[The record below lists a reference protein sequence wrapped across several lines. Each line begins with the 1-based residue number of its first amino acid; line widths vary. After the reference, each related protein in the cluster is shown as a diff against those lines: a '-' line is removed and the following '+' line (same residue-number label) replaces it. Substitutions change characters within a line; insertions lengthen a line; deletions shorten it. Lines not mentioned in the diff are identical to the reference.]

1 MIEVLEKLVEGYFIT
16 TLDNLIFE
24 VKGVVHPNDRII
36 AYVRYVPNIVSSE
49 SQPKFQKIYNLNERE
64 KFLNDNFPEYLWF
77 SETHERILQSVPH
90 EKVKQI
96 LDPVAHMVQIRNNSS
111 ALSVSTSRL
120 VDLLLEYTGI
130 DRKDIGVTGSQLV
143 GVARET
149 SDIDL
154 IVFGESVCDEFYR
167 KLKQNFD
174 KIPSLERYS
183 GDLLDEHLQFR
194 WEDLVEYHD
203 TLREIERR
211 KVLQGVFEKH
221 HVFIRLVKR
230 RQDIAESFGQIVSEK
245 SSESREVQCTII
257 DDRESIFTP
266 CVYKVESSDYPDLR
280 QIISF
285 RGRFTEHVS
294 KGDSVN
300 VKGRL
305 EYVIDTST
313 DEKYQQIVLGEDS
326 TDYMIPK

>member
-1 MIEVLEKLVEGYFIT
+1 MIEVLEKLVEGYFVT

-36 AYVRYVPNIVSSE
+36 AYVRYVPNIVSAE
-49 SQPKFQKIYNLNERE
+49 SKPIFQKIYNLSERE
-64 KFLNDNFPEYLWF
+64 KFLTDNFPEYLWF

-96 LDPVAHMVQIRNNSS
+96 LDPVEHMVQIRKNSS
-111 ALSVSTSRL
+111 ALSISTSKL

-154 IVFGESVCDEFYR
+154 VVFGESVCDKFYR
-167 KLKQNFD
+167 KLEHNFD
-174 KIPSLERYS
+174 EIPSLERYS
-183 GDLLDEHLQFR
+183 GDPLDEHLKFR
-194 WEDLVEYHD
+194 WGDLVEYQD
-203 TLREIERR
+203 TLREIERG
-211 KVLQGVFEKH
+211 KILQGVFEKY

-230 RQDIAESFGQIVSEK
+230 RQDITESFGQIVSKK
-245 SSESREVQCTII
+245 SELKEVQCLVI

-266 CVYKVESSDYPDLR
+266 CVYRVESSNHPELK

-294 KGDSVN
+294 KGDSVKA
-300 VKGRL
+300 KGRL
-305 EYVIDTST
+305 EYVVDTNT
-313 DEKYQQIVLGEDS
+313 DERYQQLVLGES
-326 TDYMIPK
+326 SEDYMIPK

>member
-1 MIEVLEKLVEGYFIT
+1 MIEVLEKLVEGYFVT

-49 SQPKFQKIYNLNERE
+49 SQPKFQKIYNLHERE
-64 KFLNDNFPEYLWF
+64 KFLNDNFPGYLWY
-77 SETHERILQSVPH
+77 SETHDRILQSVPH

-96 LDPVAHMVQIRNNSS
+96 LDPVEHMIQIRENSS
-111 ALSVSTSRL
+111 ALSISTCKL
-120 VDLLLEYTGI
+120 VDLLLEYTRI

-143 GVARET
+143 GVARES

-154 IVFGESVCDEFYR
+154 IVFGESACDEFYR
-167 KLKQNFD
+167 KLVLNFD
-174 KIPSLERYS
+174 KIPFLERYS
-183 GDLLDEHLQFR
+183 GDLLNEHLQFR
-194 WEDLVEYHD
+194 WGELVEYYD
-203 TLREIERR
+203 TLREIERG
-211 KVLQGVFEKH
+211 KILQGVFENH

-230 RQDIAESFGQIVSEK
+230 HQDIAECFGQIVSEK
-245 SSESREVQCTII
+245 SESREIRCTVI
-257 DDRESIFTP
+257 DDKESIFTP
-266 CVYKVESSDYPDLR
+266 CVYRVESSDFPELK

-294 KGDSVN
+294 KGDSVKA
-300 VKGRL
+300 KGRL
-305 EYVIDTST
+305 EYVVDTIT
-313 DEKYQQIVLGEDS
+313 DERYQQLVLGEGS

>member
-1 MIEVLEKLVEGYFIT
+1 MLEKLVEGYFVT
-16 TLDNLIFE
+16 TLDGLIFE

-36 AYVRYVPNIVSSE
+36 AYVRYVPNIGSSE
-49 SQPKFQKIYNLNERE
+49 SMPKFQKIYDLNERE

-96 LDPVAHMVQIRNNSS
+96 LDPVEYMVQLRKDSS
-111 ALSVSTSRL
+111 ALSISTSKL

-130 DRKDIGVTGSQLV
+130 DSGDIGVTGSQLV

-154 IVFGESVCDEFYR
+154 IIFGESTCDEFYK
-167 KLKQNFD
+167 KLEHNFD
-174 KIPSLERYS
+174 KIPGLERYS
-183 GDLLDEHLQFR
+183 GNLLDEHLEFR
-194 WEDLVEYHD
+194 WGELVEHHN
-203 TLREIERR
+203 TLRDIERR
-211 KVLQGVFEKH
+211 KTLQGVFEKH
-221 HVFIRLVKR
+221 QFFIRLVKR
-230 RQDIAESFGQIVSEK
+230 RQDVAESFGQIVSK
-245 SSESREVQCTII
+245 NSELREIQCLII

-266 CVYKVESSDYPDLR
+266 CAYEVKSSDFPELR

-285 RGRFTEHVS
+285 RGRFTEHVTE
-294 KGDSVN
+294 GDFVKA
-300 VKGRL
+300 KGRL
-305 EYVIDTST
+305 ENMFDTSA
-313 DEKYQQIVLGEDS
+313 DERYQQLVLGESS